1 MIPDGK
7 IKSVLMKKGKS
18 TVRAAAAARQGT
30 LASAAGPIKK
40 FYSLS
45 ENPMTTGG
53 LIP

>member
-7 IKSVLMKKGKS
+7 IKSELMKKGKN
-18 TVRAAAAARQGT
+18 TVRASVAARQVT

-40 FYSLS
+40 LYGLS
-45 ENPMTTGG
+45 DNPMTTGG